1 MDGVYVSKIKTP
13 MGEIQGKLTLRT
25 QGNSLS
31 GVIEALGMK
40 SEFQDGMVKGNQCQ
54 FSGTIKTM
62 MGNIE
67 YQAAGVVNGKQM
79 KVTAKTNMGNFEFVG
94 ERS

>member
-1 MDGVYVSKIKTP
+1 MDGIYVSKIKTP
-13 MGEIQGKLTLRT
+13 MGEIQGKLTLKT

-40 SEFQDGMVKGNQCQ
+40 SN
-54 FSGTIKTM
+54 FSGGKVMGNNCSFSGVIQTM
-62 MGNIE
+62 MGNIQYE
-67 YQAAGVVNGKQM
+67 ANGIVQQGKM

-94 ERS
+94 ERQ